1 MNTDL
6 KLLAIDTAG
15 DACSVALSLRGAMS
29 QRLEVAPNNHS
40 RRVLDMAQAL
50 LRQARLEWRQLDA
63 LAVDVGPGSFT
74 GVRIGIGAAQGLA
87 YGAGLA
93 VIPVGSLEALACAVA
108 WRGGGGVGGG
118 GNGSG
123 GGGGGGGEG
132 GGEGGETIV
141 LAAIDARMGQV
152 YCGLYGVSPGKPP
165 RALSKPALLAPQ
177 AVAVGDHAEIIG
189 IGSGWDRYAPVLRES
204 LHGSAVN
211 WLPDRHPEATS
222 VAQIAVARGLR
233 SAVSPMGLS
242 ASYVRDEVA
251 EVSGVGGGT
260 KKTNN

>member
-1 MNTDL
+1 MSADL

-15 DACSVALSLRGAMS
+15 DACSVALSLRGAVI
-29 QRLEVAPNNHS
+29 QRLEVAPNTHS

-93 VIPVGSLEALACAVA
+93 VIPVGSLEALAGAVGR
-108 WRGGGGVGGG
+108 RGGVEAG
-118 GNGSG
+118 
-123 GGGGGGGEG
+123 G
-132 GGEGGETIV
+132 GGEGGETTV

-165 RALSKPALLAPQ
+165 RALSEPALLAPQ
-177 AVAVGDHAEIIG
+177 AVEVGGHAEIVG
-189 IGSGWDRYAPVLRES
+189 IGSGWDRYAPVFRES
-204 LHGSAVN
+204 LQGSAVN

-233 SAVSPMGLS
+233 NAVSPMGLS

-251 EVSGVGGGT
+251 EVSVGVGGGT

>member
-1 MNTDL
+1 MNADI

-15 DACSVALSLRGAMS
+15 DACSVALSLRGAVI

-93 VIPVGSLEALACAVA
+93 VIPVGSLEALAGAVV
-108 WRGGGGVGGG
+108 WRGGVGVGGG

-123 GGGGGGGEG
+123 VGGGGGG

-165 RALSKPALLAPQ
+165 RTLRKPALLAPQ
-177 AVAVGDHAEIIG
+177 AVAVGDYAEIVG
-189 IGSGWDRYAPVLRES
+189 VGSGWDRYAPLLRDS
-204 LHGSAVN
+204 LQGSAVN

-222 VAQIAVARGLR
+222 VAQIAVARGLH
-233 SAVSPMGLS
+233 SAVSPLGLS

-251 EVSGVGGGT
+251 EV
-260 KKTNN
+260 

>member
-1 MNTDL
+1 MNADL

-15 DACSVALSLRGAMS
+15 DACSVALSLRGAVI

-40 RRVLDMAQAL
+40 RRVLDMAQTL

-93 VIPVGSLEALACAVA
+93 VIPVGSLEALAGAVA
-108 WRGGGGVGGG
+108 GRGGGE
-118 GNGSG
+118 G
-123 GGGGGGGEG
+123 GGGGGGGG
-132 GGEGGETIV
+132 GDGGETTV

-165 RALSKPALLAPQ
+165 RALSEPALLAPQ
-177 AVAVGDHAEIIG
+177 AVAVGGHAEIVG
-189 IGSGWDRYAPVLRES
+189 IGSGWDRYAPLLRES
-204 LHGSAVN
+204 LQGSAVN

-251 EVSGVGGGT
+251 EVSG
-260 KKTNN
+260 NNSSFSNGRK

>member
-1 MNTDL
+1 MNADI

-15 DACSVALSLRGAMS
+15 DACSVALSLRGAVI

-93 VIPVGSLEALACAVA
+93 VIPVGSLEALACAVG
-108 WRGGGGVGGG
+108 RDGVE
-118 GNGSG
+118 SG
-123 GGGGGGGEG
+123 VEAGG
-132 GGEGGETIV
+132 GGEGGETTV

-165 RALSKPALLAPQ
+165 RALREPALLAPQ
-177 AVAVGDHAEIIG
+177 AVTVGGHAEIVG
-189 IGSGWDRYAPVLRES
+189 IGSGWDRYAPVLLES

-233 SAVSPMGLS
+233 NAVSPMGLS

-251 EVSGVGGGT
+251 AVSGFGGGT